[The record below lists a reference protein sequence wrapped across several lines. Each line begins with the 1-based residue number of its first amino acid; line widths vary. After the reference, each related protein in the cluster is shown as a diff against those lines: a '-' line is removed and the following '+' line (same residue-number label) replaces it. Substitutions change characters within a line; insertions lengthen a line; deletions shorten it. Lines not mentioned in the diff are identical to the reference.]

1 MTATPTS
8 SNLALTHWPQYL
20 QRSLVKPQTTLY
32 DNLAISTR
40 RFGRQTAIGFFG
52 RDVSYDELSDVAER
66 FAGWLQND
74 VGLAAG
80 DRVMLYMQNCPQWIM
95 AYYGTQRADGV
106 CVPANP
112 MCKAQ
117 ELKYLLQDSG
127 AKVVV
132 CSQELLPQV
141 MEAMEGT
148 QVKRVVQTCYADY
161 LTPNNNFS
169 LPGWLTAPA
178 EPPPGPS
185 FIRWMDVLA
194 TAHSPT
200 PSQAKPGD
208 LAVINYTSGS
218 TGNPKGCMH
227 SHQTYM
233 HTMVGLTT
241 WHGHPPGTVFL
252 GVSPMYQVAGITVG
266 VHGFV
271 YVGGTIVPMPRW
283 DRKLAAQLISHYQ
296 VHFAGIAP
304 AAIIDMLADQ
314 EIDSEQLSS
323 LRRVSFGGATMPDAV
338 WQELNER
345 LGLQFIEAYGMTET
359 AATTHINP
367 IHRPKRQCA
376 GLPFFDT
383 DCRLIDPDSLEEA
396 PPGREGE
403 IVISGP
409 QLFMGYWG
417 RPDETEESFV
427 WIDGKKFFRSGDV
440 GRLDDE
446 GYLHITDRIKRM
458 INASGFKVWPA
469 EVENKLHDHPAIKE
483 VCVIGANDPYRGE
496 TVKAV
501 VVLHERYVGS
511 VRAEDIIDWARN
523 CMAAYKYPR
532 EVEFVQ
538 SLPRS
543 PVGKVMWREMQEEE
557 NKRRTG
563 ATAN

>member
-1 MTATPTS
+1 
-8 SNLALTHWPQYL
+8 
-20 QRSLVKPQTTLY
+20 
-32 DNLAISTR
+32 
-40 RFGRQTAIGFFG
+40 
-52 RDVSYDELSDVAER
+52 
-66 FAGWLQND
+66 
-74 VGLAAG
+74 
-80 DRVMLYMQNCPQWIM
+80 
-95 AYYGTQRADGV
+95 
-106 CVPANP
+106 
-112 MCKAQ
+112 KAQ
-117 ELKYLLQDSG
+117 ALKSLLQDSG

-132 CSQELLPQV
+132 CSQALLPQV

-218 TGNPKGCMH
+218 TGHPKGCMH

-345 LGLQFIEAYGMTET
+345 LGLQFIEAYGMTEA
-359 AATTHINP
+359 AATTHSKP

-427 WIDGKKFFRSGDV
+427 WID
-440 GRLDDE
+440 
-446 GYLHITDRIKRM
+446 
-458 INASGFKVWPA
+458 
-469 EVENKLHDHPAIKE
+469 
-483 VCVIGANDPYRGE
+483 
-496 TVKAV
+496 
-501 VVLHERYVGS
+501 
-511 VRAEDIIDWARN
+511 
-523 CMAAYKYPR
+523 
-532 EVEFVQ
+532 
-538 SLPRS
+538 
-543 PVGKVMWREMQEEE
+543 
-557 NKRRTG
+557 
-563 ATAN
+563 

>member
-208 LAVINYTSGS
+208 LADLQGT
-218 TGNPKGCMH
+218 PK
-227 SHQTYM
+227 
-233 HTMVGLTT
+233 
-241 WHGHPPGTVFL
+241 
-252 GVSPMYQVAGITVG
+252 VACIPIKPICT
-266 VHGFV
+266 
-271 YVGGTIVPMPRW
+271 RW
-283 DRKLAAQLISHYQ
+283 W
-296 VHFAGIAP
+296 V
-304 AAIIDMLADQ
+304 
-314 EIDSEQLSS
+314 
-323 LRRVSFGGATMPDAV
+323 
-338 WQELNER
+338 
-345 LGLQFIEAYGMTET
+345 
-359 AATTHINP
+359 
-367 IHRPKRQCA
+367 
-376 GLPFFDT
+376 
-383 DCRLIDPDSLEEA
+383 
-396 PPGREGE
+396 
-403 IVISGP
+403 
-409 QLFMGYWG
+409 
-417 RPDETEESFV
+417 
-427 WIDGKKFFRSGDV
+427 
-440 GRLDDE
+440 
-446 GYLHITDRIKRM
+446 
-458 INASGFKVWPA
+458 
-469 EVENKLHDHPAIKE
+469 
-483 VCVIGANDPYRGE
+483 
-496 TVKAV
+496 
-501 VVLHERYVGS
+501 
-511 VRAEDIIDWARN
+511 
-523 CMAAYKYPR
+523 
-532 EVEFVQ
+532 
-538 SLPRS
+538 
-543 PVGKVMWREMQEEE
+543 
-557 NKRRTG
+557 
-563 ATAN
+563 